1 MFIYCLIFI
10 KNKAFLKNISKTVTS
25 SMLTYFRTELRDP
38 TYTISKIYGFKASKI
53 ISCNVQLEDFTYPD
67 FNIEVEFK
75 GQTSPDTLKIFFEVS
90 SIIDKTETEIIAPT
104 GLKTMLKGQ
113 TDHFKELSKKV
124 DLKPLTNALIY
135 MICKM

>member
-1 MFIYCLIFI
+1 
-10 KNKAFLKNISKTVTS
+10 
-25 SMLTYFRTELRDP
+25 MLTYFRTELRDP

-104 GLKTMLKGQ
+104 GLKTTLKGQ

-135 MICKM
+135 MIWKM

>member
-53 ISCNVQLEDFTYPD
+53 TSCNVQLEDSTYPD

-75 GQTSPDTLKIFFEVS
+75 GQTSPDTLKKIFEVS

-104 GLKTMLKGQ
+104 DLKTTLKGQ
-113 TDHFKELSKKV
+113 TDYFKELSKKV
-124 DLKPLTNALIY
+124 DLKPLTDALIY
-135 MICKM
+135 MIWKM